1 MLRFFCAYRLLLKKL
16 GLREN
21 EQPEMNNDSLMGGL
35 DSTMFPRYLAALRGR
50 VGEAKYTSW
59 FLDLGLAEMTDDCV
73 TLSTGSQAK
82 CDMLDNRY
90 LPVLADTWR
99 QEIGPLAKMQLTV
112 QKKLSAHAKKID
124 AQEKAR
130 ANSGGSS
137 IGRTDT
143 GKPDMGGTGHML
155 NREPALAGSIK
166 GKAFKSSAGTDF
178 SGLSTSLDKRRTF
191 EAFALGDS
199 NRMAWAA
206 AHQAL
211 VKGQS
216 RDLIYFYGPSGV
228 GKTHLLHGVA
238 HEWQKD
244 NALGSTAY
252 VTYRNLINACVNAV
266 WSNATQDLHNALL
279 ENDLIEIDDI
289 HFLDGKKRT
298 QEELLI
304 VVDAALDS
312 GKQVVMAGELAP
324 AKLVEA
330 GINKRL
336 ADRLAGGLCV
346 PVGTGDEALRLAV
359 LKKRLEQGAPKCSM
373 ADGVLEFIAR
383 TFTHSTR
390 ETIGALNQLLLMYG
404 SQEIVVDLDEA
415 KSILKSRLEDR
426 RKVSTISDAIA
437 AGAEAFGLKLEDM
450 TSRAQPQRIVR
461 ARHAVV
467 WCAREVLK
475 ESFPRIGKALR
486 RDHTTV
492 MSSYRRAEAL
502 LERDK
507 AFQDGVRRIREA
519 LDG

>member
-1 MLRFFCAYRLLLKKL
+1 MDNKNF
-16 GLREN
+16 E
-21 EQPEMNNDSLMGGL
+21 GGVK
-35 DSTMFPRYLAALRGR
+35 SAMFGRYLEALRGR
-50 VGEAKYTSW
+50 VGEAKYKSW
-59 FLDLGLAEMTDDCV
+59 FLDLGLADMTDDCV

-82 CDMLDNRY
+82 RDMLDNRY
-90 LPVLADTWR
+90 LPILADTWR
-99 QEIGPLAKMQLTV
+99 KEIGPVSKLQLTV
-112 QKKLSAHAKKID
+112 QKKLSEHAKKID
-124 AQEKAR
+124 AREEERAR
-130 ANSGGSS
+130 HLPSSGGRAPEFSLD
-137 IGRTDT
+137 R
-143 GKPDMGGTGHML
+143 
-155 NREPALAGSIK
+155 AGNDK
-166 GKAFKSSAGTDF
+166 GFDNGAARDF
-178 SGLSTSLDKRRTF
+178 STIATPLDKRRTF

-211 VKGQS
+211 VKDQP
-216 RDLIYFYGPSGV
+216 RELIYFYGHSGI
-228 GKTHLLHGVA
+228 GKTHLLHGIG
-238 HEWQKD
+238 HEWRKD
-244 NALGSTAY
+244 SDLGSSAY
-252 VTYRNLINACVNAV
+252 VTYRNLINACVGAV
-266 WSNATQDLHNALL
+266 WSNSTQELHKTLL
-279 ENDLIEIDDI
+279 QNDLIEIDDI
-289 HFLDGKKRT
+289 HFLEGKKRT

-324 AKLVEA
+324 AKLVDA
-330 GINKRL
+330 GINQRL

-346 PVGTGDEALRLAV
+346 PIHPSDEALRLAI
-359 LKKRLEQGAPKCSM
+359 LKNRLEQATAKCTI
-373 ADGVLEFIAR
+373 DEEVLGFIAR
-383 TFTHSTR
+383 TFTHSAR

-404 SQEIVVDLDEA
+404 PQETHVDLDEA

-426 RKVSTISDAIA
+426 QKVSTIDDAIA

-467 WCAREVLK
+467 WCARDILK

-519 LDG
+519 LEG